1 MLYIYASLLLHA
13 GGKEINEENLR
24 KLVEAVGIEP
34 DMAQIKAVAAAL
46 RGVNIDEVIRQGL
59 TVAVPAAQP
68 QVQPQPQPQPQKV
81 EEKKEEKKEEEEE
94 ISAEG
99 LSALFG

>member
-13 GGKEINEENLR
+13 GGKEINEENL
-24 KLVEAVGIEP
+24 KKVVEAVGIEP

-46 RGVNIDEVIRQGL
+46 KGINIDEVIRQGL
-59 TVAVPAAQP
+59 TVAAPVA
-68 QVQPQPQPQPQKV
+68 QPQPQAQAQAQPQKV

-94 ISAEG
+94 VSAEG
-99 LSALFG
+99 LGALFG

>member
-24 KLVEAVGIEP
+24 KVVEAAGIEP
-34 DMAQIKAVAAAL
+34 DIAQIKAVAAAL
-46 RGVNIDEVIRQGL
+46 KGINIDEVIKQGL
-59 TVAVPAAQP
+59 TVAAPAAQP
-68 QVQPQPQPQPQKV
+68 QTQPQAQPQPQKA

-94 ISAEG
+94 VSAEG

>member
-13 GGKEINEENLR
+13 GGKEISEENLK
-24 KLVEAVGIEP
+24 KLVESVGIEP
-34 DMAQIKAVAAAL
+34 DVAQIKAVVAAL
-46 RGVNIDEVIRQGL
+46 KGVNIDEVIKQGL
-59 TVAVPAAQP
+59 TVAPAA
-68 QVQPQPQPQPQKV
+68 PQPQPQAQAQPQAKA

-94 ISAEG
+94 VSAEG